1 MEKASPKYYP
11 ICADLN
17 RRRCLV
23 VGAGKVAARKVRSLL
38 ETGALVRVVSPDA
51 VEEVAELAGEGKIDW
66 QKRTFAKS
74 DLEGVFLV
82 VGAAGDPEVN
92 RQVYEAA
99 DSASILINIADEP
112 GLCNFILPSVIRRGE
127 FQIAISSGGAS
138 PVLARK
144 IREVLEHRFGPHYGE
159 LVEEL
164 SRIREGLKERL
175 PDESKRRQFWEQL
188 IDLDFFD
195 SLSVDEIHAKV
206 RERAEECLSRLAD

>member
-1 MEKASPKYYP
+1 MEKDSPKYYP
-11 ICADLN
+11 VYVDLN
-17 RRRCLV
+17 RRRSLV

-38 ETGALVRVVSPDA
+38 EAGALVRVVSPDA
-51 VEEVAELAGEGKIDW
+51 VEEVAELARQGKIDW
-66 QKRTFAKS
+66 QKRTFAES
-74 DLEGVFLV
+74 DLEGTFLV

-99 DSASILINIADEP
+99 DSASILINIVDEP
-112 GLCNFILPSVIRRGE
+112 GLCNFIVPSVIRHGE

-144 IREVLEHRFGPHYGE
+144 IREVLQYRFGPNYGE

-195 SLSVDEIHAKV
+195 SLSTDEIHTKL
-206 RERAEECLSRLAD
+206 RERAEECLLRLAD

>member
-11 ICADLN
+11 ICVDLN

-66 QKRTFAKS
+66 QKKTFAKS

-92 RQVYEAA
+92 RQVCEAA

-144 IREVLEHRFGPHYGE
+144 IREVLEHRFGSHYGE

-195 SLSVDEIHAKV
+195 SLSVDKIHAKV

>member
-1 MEKASPKYYP
+1 MEKDSPKYYP
-11 ICADLN
+11 VYVDLN
-17 RRRCLV
+17 RRRSLV

-38 ETGALVRVVSPDA
+38 EAGALVRVVSPDA
-51 VEEVAELAGEGKIDW
+51 VEEVAELARQGKIDW
-66 QKRTFAKS
+66 QKRTFAES
-74 DLEGVFLV
+74 DLEGTFLV

-99 DSASILINIADEP
+99 DSASILINIVDEP
-112 GLCNFILPSVIRRGE
+112 GLCNFIVPSVIRHGE

-144 IREVLEHRFGPHYGE
+144 IREVLQSRFGPHYGE

-195 SLSVDEIHAKV
+195 SLSIDEIHTKL
-206 RERAEECLSRLAD
+206 RERAEECLLRLAD